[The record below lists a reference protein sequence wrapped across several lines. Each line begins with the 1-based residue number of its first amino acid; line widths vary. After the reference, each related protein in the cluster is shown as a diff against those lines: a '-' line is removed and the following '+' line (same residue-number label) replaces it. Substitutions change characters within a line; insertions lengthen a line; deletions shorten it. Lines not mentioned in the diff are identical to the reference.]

1 MVRLDCKHRRIYL
14 LSIYYSA
21 PSQAVGG
28 TGERGIRHLSGWGA
42 WDVFQE
48 ALEKNAKQHLH
59 FPTQVMLVSSH
70 HFVQVIGFVEMGA
83 QSLSCVQFFATLQT
97 VTCQAPL
104 SMGFSR

>member
-1 MVRLDCKHRRIYL
+1 MG
-14 LSIYYSA
+14 A
-21 PSQAVGG
+21 

-48 ALEKNAKQHLH
+48 RLEKNAKQRLH
-59 FPTQVMLVSSH
+59 FPTQVMLVSAH
-70 HFVQVIGFVEMGA
+70 HLVQVTGFVEMGA
-83 QSLSCVQFFATLQT
+83 QLLSCVQFFATLQT